1 VDLKMIWVC
10 EQRGPTA
17 SRVRA
22 IFRAAGLAALLGTAV
37 AAGGQGLDSKPAGS
51 VAASLPNAPSA
62 LLAGM
67 GTQNIAAAKEDQAAT
82 PENKPG
88 QTSAKPSAISRR
100 HTVLPCPVETAP
112 AAKTMAATPQLPP
125 PCRAENPIQLIVTSK
140 NVQPLTSNEKG
151 LLAIRDFV
159 DPFNFATI
167 AAYSAVV
174 VAANAHSPYGPGL
187 AGFGRL
193 TGYGLAADARGEF
206 FETYAIP
213 SLLHEDPRYHRMPEA
228 GFKRRV
234 WHAVE
239 HTYVSQHDDG
249 RPMPNYATLL
259 SYPISGEISDLY
271 VPGIQ
276 TDLRS
281 TGKRVAIGIATDPAG
296 ALVAEFLPD
305 VAKHLRVHI
314 VFVQEILNRMVVGAP
329 GTQ

>member
-1 VDLKMIWVC
+1 M
-10 EQRGPTA
+10 
-17 SRVRA
+17 
-22 IFRAAGLAALLGTAV
+22 
-37 AAGGQGLDSKPAGS
+37 
-51 VAASLPNAPSA
+51 
-62 LLAGM
+62 
-67 GTQNIAAAKEDQAAT
+67 
-82 PENKPG
+82 
-88 QTSAKPSAISRR
+88 TSSPR
-100 HTVLPCPVETAP
+100 
-112 AAKTMAATPQLPP
+112 LPP
-125 PCRAENPIQLIVTSK
+125 PPCPRENPIQLIVTSK
-140 NVQPLTSNEKG
+140 NVRPLTSKEKG

-167 AAYSAVV
+167 AAYSAGAI
-174 VAANAHSPYGPGL
+174 AANAHSPYGPGF

-213 SLLHEDPRYHRMPEA
+213 SLLHQDPRYHRMPDA
-228 GFKRRV
+228 SFKRRV
-234 WHAVE
+234 WHAIE

-305 VAKHLRVHI
+305 VAKRIHIHI